1 MRPSHLLAALVLAAS
16 AAFAEPILTEDFEQ
30 QGKWQKQ
37 LKGKGSLELVEG
49 GVEGKCLKVVSED
62 KALAYYSIELDPK
75 QVAGKRLII
84 RARVKLDNVV
94 VGPDVYST
102 AKLHV
107 GIRVGKQVVNRAQR
121 FVGTRDWHDQVLVA
135 PIPEGATRVGLD
147 LGIQNGTGTAW
158 FDSLV
163 VDDGVKEH
171 VPLNLKPVANASTS
185 GTVLLKGGAMVP
197 TTLDLRGL
205 PAADVKLAGTD
216 FYVMTEQEN
225 FGRTW
230 IALAGAAQPKLPR
243 RFETVVPVGSKGSR
257 LFFLLAAAGLDP
269 SRKAP
274 CLVAEVHYEDGKAVD
289 VPMREGVDVGAFAA
303 PEALA
308 NWKIAW
314 TARRGDATIG
324 LGVTTW
330 TNPRPASSIR
340 CIRLRSPGTGAV
352 PIVVAI
358 SLDPKG
364 T

>member
-1 MRPSHLLAALVLAAS
+1 MRSIHLPVALLTVAS
-16 AAFAEPILTEDFEQ
+16 AALAEPILTEDFEQ
-30 QGKWQKQ
+30 QGRWQKR
-37 LKGKGSLELVEG
+37 LKGKGSLELVDR

-75 QVAGKRLII
+75 QTAGKRLII
-84 RARVKLDNVV
+84 RAKVKLDNVV
-94 VGPDVYST
+94 VGPETYST

-107 GIRVGKQVVNRAQR
+107 GIRAGKQFLNRAQR
-121 FVGTRDWHDQVLVA
+121 FVGTRDWHDQVLIA
-135 PIPEGATRVGLD
+135 PVPENATQVTLD

-171 VPLNLKPVANASTS
+171 LPLSIKPVANASTS
-185 GTVLLKGGAMVP
+185 GTVLLKGGARVP

-225 FGRTW
+225 FGRTC
-230 IALAGAAQPKLPR
+230 ILLRSAAHPGLPAGPEA
-243 RFETVVPVGSKGSR
+243 VIPVGQKGSR
-257 LFFLLAAAGLDP
+257 LFFLQAAAGGGAP
-269 SRKAP
+269 GEKP
-274 CLVAEVHYEDGKAVD
+274 CLVVEVHYQDGQSVE
-289 VPMREGVDVGAFAA
+289 VPMREGTDIGRLAA
-303 PEALA
+303 PRDLP
-308 NWKIAW
+308 NWKVAW
-314 TARRGDATIG
+314 TAKRGDHALG

-330 TNPRPASSIR
+330 ANPRPTVPIR
-340 CIRLRSPGTGAV
+340 HLRLRTPGTGATPV
-352 PIVVAI
+352 ILAV